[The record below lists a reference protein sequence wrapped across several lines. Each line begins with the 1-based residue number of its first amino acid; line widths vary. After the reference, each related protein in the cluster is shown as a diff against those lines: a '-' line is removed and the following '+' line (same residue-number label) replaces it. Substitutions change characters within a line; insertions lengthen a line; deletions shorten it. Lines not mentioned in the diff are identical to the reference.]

1 MLQNHTKEHGHL
13 AEITM
18 DMSGKL
24 QLGQSAAEIAR
35 TTSEDVLSEE
45 ELETLVTANQLD
57 YEAPHRHR
65 PPVSPPPPPVTLA
78 CCVYLAALLL
88 CQAQLA
94 VVRTEASRAAGATS
108 ALEQIER
115 LVREEAEEQKSAYPP
130 LPAS

>member
-35 TTSEDVLSEE
+35 TTSEDVFSEE

-57 YEAPHRHR
+57 YEAQHRHR
-65 PPVSPPPPPVTLA
+65 PPVPPPPPPVTLA

-88 CQAQLA
+88 CQAA
-94 VVRTEASRAAGATS
+94 RGGAHRGIASGGCHFSTGTAREAC
-108 ALEQIER
+108 
-115 LVREEAEEQKSAYPP
+115 
-130 LPAS
+130 